1 MADNSR
7 QAGHERLAWSAL
19 AAAALGWSI
28 AAALGWSFFD
38 ATTLADEKGVGYFTA
53 WSAAVAAG
61 LKVAVATLPLGLAV
75 GWFWHRSRP
84 GRTLRNALQRRPAHS
99 GAILLVAVLGFVAL
113 SFTNYG
119 ALTLY
124 RSVFGSEL
132 VHKLA
137 LSISIPAAAILVCLA
152 AYVLVGPLRALLDR
166 LGSTTAIV
174 AVVGAVSV
182 AVLAGWTVG
191 LILLGKV
198 IWQSLAPQIYLPIL
212 IVGACSAIGA
222 IAAPFRRARHVALA
236 TALLAVPVAGFYML
250 GETSKD
256 LRLALLYRDTG
267 TGFVTKLTAPSG
279 SQSFAAADFNRGK
292 TAVCG
297 PGVERPEL
305 EDVGRVGEAAPDI
318 VWLTID
324 AIRWD
329 HTTMAG
335 HKYDTTPHLA
345 EHSRDAAVFEQ
356 AYTPASSTRQT
367 MRALF
372 TGVHPSMIEPPRG
385 PIYALTM
392 AEEQHTLAEFLRF
405 AGYHTA
411 AWSSDAYI
419 FSKAH
424 GAMQG
429 FAEVDEKPYD
439 LKQDGPGY
447 SAPYIIDE
455 IIAELDEDK
464 GGQTFIWS
472 HLIEAHGPVQVG
484 PDPVDFGPE
493 KIDKYD
499 AALHFIDSEVA
510 RLLEFVAERQ
520 AEHPTYL
527 IITADHGEGL
537 GEHGV
542 NSHGYTIFQSE
553 AHVPLMIWGPDIVPA
568 RYSEPVGV
576 LDIYPTTFEL
586 AGLDVPPGSCGR
598 SLAPVLRS
606 ERTPEPRPV
615 YLEQVPDRSRTH
627 FSVGFI
633 RGKDKLVLQPSADA
647 ISLFDLAE
655 DPGETRDLA
664 DEEPDRLEGLL
675 AELHEYWRAR
685 GMNPAD
691 YGLANDDATDQER

>member
-1 MADNSR
+1 MADQSKQPGR
-7 QAGHERLAWSAL
+7 QRLAWYTL
-19 AAAALGWSI
+19 VAAALGWSV

-38 ATTLADEKGVGYFTA
+38 ASTLAEERGVGYLEA

-61 LKVAVATLPLGLAV
+61 LKVAVVLSPLGLAV
-75 GWFWHRSRP
+75 GWFWHRTRP
-84 GRTLRNALQRRPAHS
+84 GRVLRSALQRRPAYI
-99 GAILLVAVLGFVAL
+99 GAILLAAVVGFVAL
-113 SFTNYG
+113 SFATYG

-137 LSISIPAAAILVCLA
+137 LSISVPAAALLIGLA
-152 AYVLVGPLRALLDR
+152 AYVSLGRLRALLER
-166 LGSTTAIV
+166 LGSPAAIMAV
-174 AVVGAVSV
+174 AGVVSL
-182 AVLAGWTVG
+182 AVLTGWTVG

-198 IWQSLAPQIYLPIL
+198 VWQSLAPEIYLPFL
-212 IVGACSAIGA
+212 IIGACSAIGA
-222 IAAPFRRARHVALA
+222 LAAAFRRARHVALA
-236 TALLAVPVAGFYML
+236 TALVAVPVAAFYMF

-267 TGFVTKLTAPSG
+267 TGFVTKLTAPSA
-279 SQSFAAADFNRGK
+279 SQSFAAAEFNRGK

-305 EDVGRVGEAAPDI
+305 EDVGRLGEAAPDI

-335 HKYDTTPHLA
+335 HKYDTTPHIA

-392 AEEQHTLAEFLRF
+392 AEEQHTLAEYMRF

-419 FSKAH
+419 FSEAH

-429 FAEVDEKPYD
+429 FAEIDEKPYD

-455 IIAELDEDK
+455 IIAELDENK
-464 GGQTFIWS
+464 GGQKFIWS

-484 PDPVDFGPE
+484 PDPVEFGPD

-542 NSHGYTIFQSE
+542 NSHGYTIFQAE
-553 AHVPLMIWGPDIVPA
+553 THVPLIIWGPDIVPA

-576 LDIYPTTFEL
+576 LDIFPTTFEL
-586 AGLDVPPGSCGR
+586 AGLDVPPGNCGQ

-627 FSVGFI
+627 FSVGFL
-633 RGKDKLVLQPSADA
+633 RGKDKLVLQPSVDA
-647 ISLFDLAE
+647 ISLIDLAE
-655 DPGETRDLA
+655 DPGEKNDLA
-664 DEEPDRLEGLL
+664 DEEPERLEGLL
-675 AELHEYWRAR
+675 DELDEYWRTR
-685 GMNPAD
+685 GMNPSD
-691 YGLANDDATDQER
+691 YGLADDDATDP